1 MRQQVLTS
9 SLLIALTAQVDA
21 QPILDDPTPCS
32 VVVRAFASKD
42 EAQMHEVSK
51 LMDDVFEKLIRN
63 TQRTVNTAFSANGSA
78 LC

>member
-21 QPILDDPTPCS
+21 QPILDDPTSCS
-32 VVVRAFASKD
+32 VAGGPLLPRMRRRCARLGSLWTI
-42 EAQMHEVSK
+42 S
-51 LMDDVFEKLIRN
+51 LRNLIGN
-63 TQRTVNTAFSANGSA
+63 SHSTVNPAFSANGSP